1 MPKRKDNTLKAGKC
15 RKRQNTKVKQVATQM
30 KCEEC
35 GKSAIADS
43 NEYKNKR
50 DKALRKVASKK
61 ALRAQHWK
69 DRGAGQSRRM
79 TE

>member
-1 MPKRKDNTLKAGKC
+1 MQKKKDETPKVIKC